1 MAQQA
6 PDEPRKIPRQA
17 RAKATVEAIVMAATH
32 ILEVEGFE
40 AMTTANV
47 ADRAGVSIGSLY
59 QYFPDKRALAATA
72 IREMIREFVQ
82 SFETALA
89 SRRGGTLADTID
101 TLVDVTLVRH
111 PHMPGRH
118 RMLVELAPRLGL
130 SDFSAAASREV
141 ANLIYSALADHRGE
155 IASDLDLADAA
166 TMIETLLE
174 TLGHRALLEHPVS
187 LQAPVIAEQSRRLM
201 LSYLKTPFSPQ
212 V

>member
-1 MAQQA
+1 
-6 PDEPRKIPRQA
+6 
-17 RAKATVEAIVMAATH
+17 MAATH
-32 ILEVEGFE
+32 ILETDGFE

-47 ADRAGVSIGSLY
+47 AERAGVSIGSLY

-72 IREMIREFVQ
+72 IREMISGFVQ
-82 SFETALA
+82 SFENALA
-89 SRRGGTLADTID
+89 SRTRDTLADTID
-101 TLVDVTLVRH
+101 TLVDVALVRH
-111 PHMPGRH
+111 PHVPGRH

-130 SDFSAAASREV
+130 SDFSASASREV
-141 ANLIYSALADHRGE
+141 ANLIYSALSEHRNE

-201 LSYLKTPFSPQ
+201 LSYLKAPCLPQ
-212 V
+212 G